1 MSGKTVLPESSG
13 LNPLNTSHRR
23 LWMESAFRSLGL
35 WDNLKGALKFEG
47 VGTLVENGLC
57 ELFDRQGWRNVSHL
71 HFLMAYDES
80 LWHTALKFGK
90 INPAEAPWPWGDCTY
105 PPVNDLT
112 EGVSRQ
118 YKRWRVRFGKSTEE
132 PLGQGAKAQKF
143 EVPPEETKG
152 NVATV
157 MASASQQPAGQGAAP
172 KPNSGLQAS
181 AWSQTKR
188 SAPAQNEVAK
198 GPAEKRGAE
207 ASTTKVGPKPTNKK
221 GGAKATAEKQDAPA
235 PARSTKSAEA
245 FAADVA
251 KVTEK
256 YMSMT
261 LDGEAKKEAIKA
273 EVEKEKEEI
282 EAIEAD
288 LLAHHG
294 RSCQQAQSDF
304 DDEISECWRKRSE
317 ASSADT
323 VEDPFEETYLSS
335 KDPLPVRDRYCG
347 REGLRVV
354 GPCLPTHS
362 VREFIWEWFHLGA
375 YTGPFVGPFEL
386 AIPGWLDFDDLVLH
400 DIDQLHAEE
409 LIDRDLVIAWQIE
422 NGRPVSLVVGEN
434 PIISHERE
442 EISSNSIEISL
453 RRRVRTLCAY
463 LCEWLTAAYNGSC
476 FRLVDFLRRKLRHSL
491 DYGLHGLERPLSFG
505 EVKDAWSA
513 IEADPQAA
521 QAIAEYERKNFDL
534 WMPQVHAILSQSH
547 RWVAFLLH
555 DWVMRDG
562 MPYDS
567 RISVAYDIWSMVSLD
582 DANLWK
588 ASIEADLRVYQ

>member
-1 MSGKTVLPESSG
+1 MKAFGAQLVSNTLCHMYFADSEPVKRGG
-13 LNPLNTSHRR
+13 L
-23 LWMESAFRSLGL
+23 
-35 WDNLKGALKFEG
+35 
-47 VGTLVENGLC
+47 TLA
-57 ELFDRQGWRNVSHL
+57 Q
-71 HFLMAYDES
+71 
-80 LWHTALKFGK
+80 
-90 INPAEAPWPWGDCTY
+90 APWPWEGHPY
-105 PPVNDLT
+105 PPVEDLT
-112 EGVSRQ
+112 LGPSRT
-118 YKRWRVRFGKSTEE
+118 YRRWRERHGKSTEE
-132 PLGQGAKAQKF
+132 LPGRGAQAHNF
-143 EVPPEETKG
+143 GPPSEETKG
-152 NVATV
+152 NV
-157 MASASQQPAGQGAAP
+157 SAVKANTPQPPAGQSAAS
-172 KPNSGLQAS
+172 KPNTGLAAS
-181 AWSQTKR
+181 RWAQTDK
-188 SAPAQNEVAK
+188 SAPAPTVAARA
-198 GPAEKRGAE
+198 PAERQVAT
-207 ASTTKVGPKPTNKK
+207 ASTSMVVPKTTTKK
-221 GGAKATAEKQDAPA
+221 GGAKADTQKQDAPA
-235 PARSTKSAEA
+235 PARPAKSAEA

-273 EVEKEKEEI
+273 ELEKEKEEI

-317 ASSADT
+317 ASSADE
-323 VEDPFEETYLSS
+323 VEEPFEETYLTPN
-335 KDPLPVRDRYCG
+335 DPLPVRDRYCG

-362 VREFIWEWFHLGA
+362 VREFIWEWFQLGA

-400 DIDQLHAEE
+400 DIDRLHAEE

-442 EISSNSIEISL
+442 EISSKSIEISL

-463 LCEWLTAAYNGSC
+463 LAEWLTAAYNGSC
-476 FRLVDFLRRKLRHSL
+476 FRLVEFLRRKLRHSL

-534 WMPQVHAILSQSH
+534 WMPQVHAILSQSFS
-547 RWVAFLLH
+547 WVDFLLH
-555 DWVMRDG
+555 DWVMRHG

-567 RISVAYDIWSMVSLD
+567 RISVAYDIWSMVSLK